1 MEFWQVFLL
10 VNILAAVFVVWPTV
24 FLAKKYRQELR
35 SNTRTDSNEDVYQD
49 HVDELEQTLV
59 RGEIDA
65 AELEG
70 LKRDLEKTMVE
81 ENHMGSDM
89 SDRPIIS
96 SFKSR
101 IPVLTLV
108 FLLPIFSMLLYSML
122 GAKKDWEI
130 YQLATTRVHAPT
142 EGLTA
147 LTDELIASLQSR
159 VKEKPDNAQ
168 NWYLLASTA
177 IEQGSFEEAVRAY
190 RQVLKIEPNAPTIKA
205 ELAQALFLRA
215 GNTITPEVR
224 KHANEVLA
232 VAPNMPTAL
241 GLAGIDAYRSGEYQ
255 TAIDHWKKA
264 VVQLDPDSDA
274 AKALNGGIARSTV
287 ALSKSGEQTTADG
300 QNELSVTVKV
310 SLGKSVAN
318 VNKTDTVFVY
328 ARAFQG
334 PPMPLAIQKV
344 TVAQLPVTLTLD
356 NSMSMMKGMDLTAF
370 PQIEVIARVSSSG
383 SATPQPGDWQAK
395 QGPIIVSSQKA
406 PIKLKISEQIP
417 SK

>member
-1 MEFWQVFLL
+1 MEFWQVFFL

-49 HVDELEQTLV
+49 HVSELEATLV

-65 AELEG
+65 DELAG
-70 LKRDLEKTMVE
+70 LKRDLEKTMIE

-108 FLLPIFSMLLYSML
+108 FLLPIFSMFLYSFL
-122 GAKKDWEI
+122 GAKKDWDI
-130 YQLATTRVHAPT
+130 YQLAKTRVHAPVD
-142 EGLTA
+142 GLA
-147 LTDELIASLQSR
+147 ELTDELVGALQSR
-159 VKEKPDNAQ
+159 VKEKPNNAQ

-190 RQVLKIEPNAPTIKA
+190 RRVLEIEPNAPTIKA

-264 VVQLDPDSDA
+264 LVQLDPDSDA
-274 AKALNGGIARSTV
+274 AQALTGGIARSTV
-287 ALSKSGEQTTADG
+287 ALSKSGAQPKTDEEKGLAI
-300 QNELSVTVKV
+300 TVKV
-310 SLGKSVAN
+310 SLSKAAD

-344 TVAQLPVTLTLD
+344 TVGELPITLTLD
-356 NSMSMMKGMDLTAF
+356 NSMSMMQGMDLAAF

-383 SATPQPGDWQAK
+383 SATPQAGDWQAK